1 MSMLFGQGFTIL
13 SIHVLI
19 AFIGF
24 AGLLV
29 SIATLLDMRDMP
41 RNDPNAGGEE

>member
-1 MSMLFGQGFTIL
+1 MSLIFGQGFTIL

-41 RNDPNAGGEE
+41 RDEPNVVSEQ

>member
-1 MSMLFGQGFTIL
+1 MSLILGQGFTIM
-13 SIHVLI
+13 SIHILLT
-19 AFIGF
+19 FIGF

-41 RNDPNAGGEE
+41 RNEPNVGGEE